1 MGNYPRL
8 NKTEG
13 TVRTYFE
20 TNYKTSRKVVED
32 LLIEEIIQKSFH
44 NKLAV
49 GNDEGQM
56 AQTLLDI
63 KDTLARLS
71 KKNAQITNYDKQM
84 ELLDAFSEYILGYRS
99 LYEEKG
105 NRRGQLLKLLMQCRQ
120 NLSGYRAQEEKQ
132 KDELLHLQE
141 ELLKQQRMIQTAEVL
156 TEQASLAEW
165 KN

>member
-1 MGNYPRL
+1 MRGI
-8 NKTEG
+8 NKTE
-13 TVRTYFE
+13 VHVITYFE

-99 LYEEKG
+99 FNEEK
-105 NRRGQLLKLLMQCRQ
+105 
-120 NLSGYRAQEEKQ
+120 
-132 KDELLHLQE
+132 
-141 ELLKQQRMIQTAEVL
+141 
-156 TEQASLAEW
+156 
-165 KN
+165 